1 MSKSGRRITGIL
13 VITSVLALAGP
24 VGGASA
30 KFAGTV
36 RTLDS
41 AKGSLVL
48 EDVGPWIGKVE
59 TPITPRMITLSPAT
73 EYFVADRA
81 KDGPAGFPGEYK
93 EVRAQ
98 LSDVKPGAFI
108 FVECQPAGG
117 RCTASKLTVV
127 RPSQP

>member
-1 MSKSGRRITGIL
+1 MSKSSRGITGFL
-13 VITSVLALAGP
+13 
-24 VGGASA
+24 A

-48 EDVGPWIGKVE
+48 EDVGPWIGKAE
-59 TPITPRMITLSPAT
+59 TPITPRTITLSSST

-81 KDGPAGFPGEYK
+81 KDGATGFPGEYK

-98 LSDVKPGAFI
+98 PSDVKAAAFV
-108 FVECQPAGG
+108 FVAC
-117 RCTASKLTVV
+117 
-127 RPSQP
+127 